1 MVTDT
6 SPNMLDRAIAYV
18 APQFAYRR
26 AVAREK
32 MAFVGT
38 WKGASRARAALAG
51 WNPVHGTSADQDNSA
66 DLPTLR
72 ARSRDLQ
79 RSSPLAGG
87 AIETAVTNV
96 VGTGLSVTP
105 LPDHVLLGISEEEV
119 TAWSEHAKREF
130 RIWAETS
137 DCDITRT
144 QNFYGLQEIAF
155 RTTLASGDGL
165 VIAPRVTRPGVLYST
180 VVQIIEADLIS
191 NPDYAVNT
199 NQLADGVEKDQFGAP
214 VAYHVA
220 DSYPSAGR
228 SKTTWR
234 RLDAFGGRT
243 GRRQVLHLFKKTR
256 PGQTRGVPFLAPV
269 IEPLKQLDRYTDA
282 ELQAA
287 VISGAFAV
295 FVKMDPTAFNDLF
308 GEGEGSQAYIDTAK
322 NWDGS
327 MPTGTLGGPGNAVN
341 LLPGESIETANPGR
355 PNAQFDPFF
364 QAIVRQIGVALEIP
378 FEVLIKHFTSSYTAA
393 RAALLDAWRFFR
405 GRREWLVAAF
415 CQPLYELW
423 LDEAVATGR
432 IAAPGYF
439 MDPAIRFAWTRS
451 VWVGDAPGSVD
462 PAKEI
467 AAARDRVA
475 LGVSTRQKES
485 IAFDGSDWDDNH
497 RQLVKEERAR
507 REDGLSAP
515 LAPPLPQPEDLT
527 QPDKD
532 EV

>member
-1 MVTDT
+1 MVTEAKT
-6 SPNMLDRAIAYV
+6 GLLERAIAYV

-32 MAFVGT
+32 MAFIGT

-51 WNPVHGTSADQDNSA
+51 WNPVQGTSADQDNNA

-87 AIETAVTNV
+87 AIETTVTHV
-96 VGTGLSVTP
+96 VGTGLSVNP
-105 LPDHVLLGISEEEV
+105 LPDHLQLGLSEEEAADWADA
-119 TAWSEHAKREF
+119 TRREF
-130 RIWAETS
+130 RLWAETT

-144 QNFYGLQEIAF
+144 QNFYGLQELAF
-155 RTTLASGDGL
+155 RSTLSGGDALAS
-165 VIAPRVTRPGVLYST
+165 APRLRRPGALYET
-180 VVQIIEADLIS
+180 VVQIIEADRMS
-191 NPDYAVNT
+191 NPDYAPDT
-199 NQLADGVEKDQFGAP
+199 NLLSGGVEKDQYGAP
-214 VAYHVA
+214 IAYHVA
-220 DSYPSAGR
+220 NGYPSGSR
-228 SKTTWR
+228 SKLNWQ
-234 RLDAFGGRT
+234 RLAAFGGRT

-256 PGQTRGVPFLAPV
+256 PGQSRGVPFLAPV

-308 GEGEGSQAYIDTAK
+308 GEGDGSQTYLDAAK
-322 NWDGS
+322 SWDGS

-364 QAIVRQIGVALEIP
+364 QAIVRQIGVGLEIP

-405 GRREWLVAAF
+405 GRREWLVSMF

-423 LDEAVATGR
+423 LDEAVANGR

-439 MDPAIRFAWTRS
+439 ADPAVRFAWTRT
-451 VWVGDAPGSVD
+451 VWIGDAPGSVD
-462 PAKEI
+462 PVKDVV
-467 AAARDRVA
+467 AAQKRVD
-475 LGVSTRQKES
+475 LGISTRQKES
-485 IAFDGSDWDDNH
+485 IAFDGSDWDENH
-497 RQLVKEERAR
+497 RQLVKEEGSRRA
-507 REDGLSAP
+507 DGLAP
-515 LAPPLPQPEDLT
+515 SVEVDPDLIKEL
-527 QPDKD
+527 DK
-532 EV
+532 EVA